1 MTTNQAEQAG
11 VKAFNNGRK
20 MAPAV
25 NGPFIVAACGS
36 ETDTMDLFDA
46 YIHGWT
52 IAMLADGAPIPTM
65 PSVSELARIMA

>member
-1 MTTNQAEQAG
+1 MTTNQAERAG
-11 VKAFNNGRK
+11 VQAFNNGRK

-25 NGPFIVAACGS
+25 NGPFLVAACGS